1 MSAPEVLRTGG
12 NAVDGDE
19 KKMRALEGLG
29 YCAAFM
35 IILGG
40 ITDQKALDWFNI
52 LGLAFAIIVIVRLM
66 VMSISMGLV
75 QRLYENSGSLES
87 GISQLDEET

>member
-1 MSAPEVLRTGG
+1 M
-12 NAVDGDE
+12 DGDE